1 MYTIHKHII
10 GTVNEKEKNYQYR
23 EKKKGRMC
31 VSVMDALFPAK
42 ENRGINLKS

>member
-23 EKKKGRMC
+23 EKKKEEC
-31 VSVMDALFPAK
+31 VY
-42 ENRGINLKS
+42 R

>member
-1 MYTIHKHII
+1 MKRKKITSI
-10 GTVNEKEKNYQYR
+10 